1 MRFSDFGSV
10 FGGPTGIMDLMDDMG
25 KALAG
30 GVPML
35 MLGGGNPAHISS
47 VNDLWRRQL
56 TEILAEEGKMERM
69 LANYDTPQGQPSFIR
84 ALTELLN
91 REFGWSLGPENVAIT
106 NGSQTAFYLLFNMLT
121 GSYGGGDDPRP
132 GRVLFPLMPE
142 YIGYADQTMDPR
154 NFIACRPL
162 IERPRDHLHKYHVD
176 FAAVEGHLAASAAGG
191 ERICAICVSRP
202 TNPSG
207 NVLTDG
213 EMTRLDDLARRY
225 QVPLI
230 VDNAY
235 GVPFPHIIFDDVID
249 GSARPLW
256 NENIILGMSLSK
268 IGLPGTRTGILVARS
283 EIVSALSRAN
293 AVLSLANT
301 TVGQYLVEP
310 LLRDGS
316 LLEVARK
323 TIMPFYRERA
333 DHAHHV
339 FTRVFPDSLPWS
351 VHRTEGSLFV
361 WLWLEGLPLSSRE
374 LYERLKKRGVLV
386 VPGEYFFFGD
396 PLLAE
401 WPHSRECLR
410 INYGQDPAV
419 VEEGLRIIADE
430 VTRAWG

>member
-1 MRFSDFGSV
+1 
-10 FGGPTGIMDLMDDMG
+10 MDDMG

-35 MLGGGNPAHISS
+35 MLGGGNPAHISP

-121 GSYGGGDDPRP
+121 GAYGRSDDSRP
-132 GRVLFPLMPE
+132 GRILFPLMPE
-142 YIGYADQTMDPR
+142 YIGYADQTMSPD

-162 IERPRDHLHKYHVD
+162 IERLGDHLHKYHVD
-176 FAAVEGHLAASAAGG
+176 FTALEERLAASASGG

-207 NVLTDG
+207 NVLTDQ
-213 EMTRLDDLARRY
+213 EMTTLDELARRY

-235 GVPFPHIIFDDVID
+235 GIPFPHIIFDDVID
-249 GSARPLW
+249 GSAQPLW
-256 NENIILGMSLSK
+256 NENIVLGMSLSK
-268 IGLPGTRTGILVARS
+268 IGLPGTRTGIMVARP

-333 DHAHHV
+333 EHAHRV
-339 FTRVFPDSLPWS
+339 FAQVFPDNLPWS

-361 WLWLEGLPLSSRE
+361 WLWMEGLPISSRE

-396 PLLAE
+396 PDLAE

-419 VEEGLRIIADE
+419 VEEGLKIIADE
-430 VTRAWG
+430 VLRAYG